1 MPRYICP
8 LKSSLL
14 LQPSFYS
21 PLTYPANY
29 RAFST
34 AIRLSREYYDILGV
48 FPDTDKS
55 QIKAQFYQ
63 LSKKYH
69 PDLNHGDESAHEKF
83 LKINEAYSILSDD
96 TKRREYDRSIKHKM
110 VGVRSRTHRSHWS
123 YSSSAAAAH
132 YRHTSYRVR
141 ENDFERYKNVKFNF
155 QNHFERHYEYEKRR
169 KLREEEKIRQAQ
181 EERGMEE
188 TLAKRFGKVVALLS
202 FAAIVSAWGQTIFA
216 EEKDTR
222 M

>member
-1 MPRYICP
+1 MPRYIHP
-8 LKSSLL
+8 LRLSLFL
-14 LQPSFYS
+14 RPSFSS
-21 PLTYPANY
+21 PLSCPVNY

-34 AIRLSREYYDILGV
+34 AIRLSTEYYDTLGV

-69 PDLNHGDESAHEKF
+69 PDLNQGDETAHEKF
-83 LKINEAYSILSDD
+83 LKINEAYSILGDD

-123 YSSSAAAAH
+123 TTAAH
-132 YRHTSYRVR
+132 YRHASYGAR
-141 ENDFERYKNVKFNF
+141 ENDFGRYKNAKFNF
-155 QNHFERHYEYEKRR
+155 QDHFERHYENEKRR
-169 KLREEEKIRQAQ
+169 KSREEEKLRRAR

-188 TLAKRFGKVVALLS
+188 TLAKRFGRVVALLS
-202 FAAIVSAWGQTIFA
+202 FAAIFSAWGQTVFT

-222 M
+222 T